1 MHILNGNLNVI
12 FKINNSFLL
21 LLILEIVKKSIAER
35 FKQRLYNMLFSG
47 ITVEKFYP
55 WKKKGK
61 LQLVWSAY

>member
-55 WKKKGK
+55 
-61 LQLVWSAY
+61 